1 MRSYFPLEEKDFLH
15 NQAKPFI
22 ILKESKM
29 LLRELLVWIPLKS
42 LHTQCMHISLT
53 KNFSVMDA
61 YDHVAPSSWIFLN
74 LKWYFKVWGIFYKYH
89 GDLNSGPWSCEEGSL
104 PLFYRCFLWDKWFK
118 KEMSK
123 KILDLYFFQMW
134 RQPSEIL
141 LTRTSFQW
149 L

>member
-1 MRSYFPLEEKDFLH
+1 M
-15 NQAKPFI
+15 
-22 ILKESKM
+22 
-29 LLRELLVWIPLKS
+29 VWIPLKF
-42 LHTQCMHISLT
+42 LHTQYMHISLT

-123 KILDLYFFQMW
+123 KILDLYFFSNVKAAI
-134 RQPSEIL
+134 RNPSDSYQFSMIVTNPIQL
-141 LTRTSFQW
+141 QFCSF
-149 L
+149 